1 MHPSKWCTSGGAYSK
16 STSVQD
22 WLSSASQLEDGS
34 EHLIGDL
41 IGHKERQTSLEMVQ
55 GSSIDGFQKQ
65 KLSNHD
71 MLI

>member
-1 MHPSKWCTSGGAYSK
+1 
-16 STSVQD
+16 VQD

-65 KLSNHD
+65 KLGNHD